1 MAKEIKVHN
10 LTNFPKLKELP
21 GITWEKGK
29 GEEKDKDGNVVPYE
43 FKYLVFKNEHYQS
56 VLNIIGLSNLVAI
69 LNDESKRVFRS
80 APSEEKLQ
88 TDAVNAL
95 IRVGFS
101 KEKALEMLSSK

>member
-21 GITWEKGK
+21 GVTWSE
-29 GEEKDKDGNVVPYE
+29 GEGVEKDKDGVEKKYT
-43 FKYLVFKNEHYQS
+43 FKYLVFDKSHFQS
-56 VLNIIGLSNLVAI
+56 ITSIIGVDNLVAI

-88 TDAVNAL
+88 SDAVNAL

-101 KEKALEMLSSK
+101 KEKALEMLSAK